1 MTARGVLAIASG
13 KGGVGKTTTSIN
25 LAAALALDGHSIV
38 VVEADLKLANIAEF
52 LELPVSPDSD
62 PTLHD
67 VLADRASIDAVTY
80 SAPGGFDVVPGS
92 VSLDAIADS
101 DPTGLEDAVA
111 SLEREYDYVL
121 LDTGA
126 GLRYETLLPLAIAD
140 GIALISTP
148 RVASIRD
155 TRKTLEL
162 AETVG
167 TPAIG
172 VLFVR
177 SGTGSAPPPER
188 LAAFIGVD
196 LLGHIPADE
205 TVQVAQDAGEP
216 VLLYDATSPAARAF
230 RETGMRVETAV
241 KQLGQN
247 DDGFLSRLR
256 SRFPDP
262 TTSGSRS

>member
-25 LAAALALDGHSIV
+25 LAAALALDRHAVV

-52 LELPVSPDSD
+52 LDLPIDQAAD

-67 VLADRASIDAVTY
+67 VLADRAAIEEAIY
-80 SAPGGFDVVPGS
+80 PAPGGFDVVPGS
-92 VSLDAIADS
+92 VSLDAISDT
-101 DPTGLEDAVA
+101 DPTGLEGVIA
-111 SLEREYDYVL
+111 SLERDYEYVL

-126 GLRYETLLPLAIAD
+126 GLRYGTLLPLALAD
-140 GIALISTP
+140 GIVLISTP

-155 TRKTLEL
+155 TKKTLGL

-167 TPAIG
+167 TPTIG
-172 VLFVR
+172 VLFMR

-216 VLLYDATSPAARAF
+216 VIRYDATSPAARAY

-256 SRFPDP
+256 SHFPDP
-262 TTSGSRS
+262 TTSESGT

>member
-1 MTARGVLAIASG
+1 MTARRVLAIASG

-25 LAAALALDGHSIV
+25 LAAALALDGHSVV

-52 LELPVSPDSD
+52 LELPVGPEAD

-67 VLADRASIDAVTY
+67 VLADRAAVGEATY
-80 SAPGGFDVVPGS
+80 PAPGGFDVVPGS
-92 VSLDAIADS
+92 ISLDAIADI
-101 DPTGLEDAVA
+101 DPAGLEDVVA
-111 SLEREYDYVL
+111 SVQREYDFVL
-121 LDTGA
+121 LDSGA
-126 GLRYETLLPLAIAD
+126 GLRYETLLPLALAD

-155 TRKTLEL
+155 TKKTLDL
-162 AETVG
+162 AESVA
-167 TPAIG
+167 TPSIG

-177 SGTGSAPPPER
+177 SGTGSAPSPER

-216 VLLYDATSPAARAF
+216 VLLYDVTSPAARAF
-230 RETGMRVETAV
+230 RETGLRVETAV
-241 KQLGQN
+241 KQLGQS
-247 DDGFLSRLR
+247 DAGFLSRLR
-256 SRFPDP
+256 SHFPDP
-262 TTSGSRS
+262 TTSESRS